1 MRTRLAA
8 WALVAA
14 ASAGCRAGSG
24 PAPSPSP
31 SAAAER
37 RTNIVLIVV
46 DTLARD
52 HLPFYGYPKDT
63 APFLSELAR
72 QGVVFERAHSTSTW
86 TAPATASIMT
96 SMYPP
101 QHGVTHGLMA
111 TRRLQRQ
118 SETVRLS
125 RLPDE
130 AETLAETL
138 LTGGYATF
146 AVTENV
152 NISATLGFQ
161 QGFLRFRNLRKESGA
176 DALNQR
182 LFNWARQ
189 LRSTRPYFLYLHY
202 LDPHEPY
209 TQRAPWYD
217 ASQTG
222 TARLVSAYDSEI
234 SFVDQQLR
242 LAWERLGWERDTL
255 VVVTAD
261 HGESFGRQGFSGH
274 GHTLFG
280 EALDVPLLLVF
291 PDRRHAG
298 RRVTERVSH
307 LDLAPTLT
315 DVAGLPRRPQHEGR
329 SLLPLLEGG
338 ATPAPRTLFAHLQR
352 RQPGGGQLELHA
364 VIDGDW
370 KLISGPGRPPQ
381 LFDLKS
387 DPGERRN
394 LAAAQPARV
403 ADLERRWSAFLA
415 GARRIAPQEQ
425 ETELDAEA
433 RERLRALGYVQ

>member
-1 MRTRLAA
+1 
-8 WALVAA
+8 
-14 ASAGCRAGSG
+14 
-24 PAPSPSP
+24 
-31 SAAAER
+31 
-37 RTNIVLIVV
+37 
-46 DTLARD
+46 
-52 HLPFYGYPKDT
+52 
-63 APFLSELAR
+63 
-72 QGVVFERAHSTSTW
+72 
-86 TAPATASIMT
+86 
-96 SMYPP
+96 
-101 QHGVTHGLMA
+101 MA

-118 SETVRLS
+118 SETVRLN

-152 NISATLGFQ
+152 NISTTLGFQ

-182 LFNWARQ
+182 LFNWAGQ

-209 TQRAPWYD
+209 TPRAPWYD
-217 ASQTG
+217 ATQTG
-222 TARLVSAYDSEI
+222 QARQVSAYDSEI

-242 LAWERLGWERDTL
+242 LAWERLGWQRDTL
-255 VVVTAD
+255 LVITAD
-261 HGESFGRQGFSGH
+261 HGESFGRQGFAGH

-280 EALDVPLLLVF
+280 EVLDVPLLMVF
-291 PDRRHAG
+291 PDRRQAG
-298 RRVTERVSH
+298 KRVTERVNH
-307 LDLAPTLT
+307 LDLAPTLA
-315 DVAGLPRRPQHEGR
+315 DFAGLPRRPQHEGR
-329 SLLPLLEGG
+329 SLLPLLAGG
-338 ATPAPRTLFAHLQR
+338 AAPAPRTLFAHLHR
-352 RQPGGGQLELHA
+352 RQPNGQELELHA

-370 KLISGPGRPPQ
+370 KLIAGPGHPSL
-381 LFDLKS
+381 LFDLGS
-387 DPGERRN
+387 DPGELRN
-394 LAAAQPARV
+394 LAREQPARV

-415 GARRIAPQEQ
+415 SSRKVAPQEQ

>member
-1 MRTRLAA
+1 MRTGLAA

-14 ASAGCRAGSG
+14 ACAGCRAGSG
-24 PAPSPSP
+24 PSPSP
-31 SAAAER
+31 SATPDR
-37 RTNIVLIVV
+37 RPNIVLVVV

-118 SETVRLS
+118 SETVRLN

-146 AVTENV
+146 AVAENV
-152 NISATLGFQ
+152 NISASLGFQ

-176 DALNQR
+176 DALNRR
-182 LFNWARQ
+182 LFNWTGQ

-209 TQRAPWYD
+209 TPRAPWYD

-222 TARLVSAYDSEI
+222 DARQASAYDSEI
-234 SFVDQQLR
+234 SFVDRQLR

-255 VVVTAD
+255 LVVTAD
-261 HGESFGRQGFSGH
+261 HGESFGRRGFAGH

-280 EALDVPLLLVF
+280 EVLDVPLLVVF
-291 PDRRHAG
+291 PDRRQAG
-298 RRVTERVSH
+298 RRVTERVNH
-307 LDLAPTLT
+307 LDLAPTLA
-315 DVAGLPRRPQHEGR
+315 DFAGLPRRPQHEGR
-329 SLLPLLEGG
+329 SLLPLLAGG
-338 ATPAPRTLFAHLQR
+338 AAPASRALFAHLHR
-352 RQPGGGQLELHA
+352 RQPNGQELELHA

-370 KLISGPGRPPQ
+370 KLIAGPGRAPQ
-381 LFDLKS
+381 LYDLGS
-387 DPGERRN
+387 DPGERRD
-394 LAAAQPARV
+394 LAPAQPERV
-403 ADLERRWSAFLA
+403 ADLERRWSAFLS
-415 GARRIAPQEQ
+415 GARRVAAQAQEL
-425 ETELDAEA
+425 ELDAEA